1 MATRSTNESTL
12 PGNSSPRHH
21 SDTGIVITEEQQSAQ
36 RVMAVPDMIEMFL
49 RVCSNTAIIFFLDT
63 NGVIVNL
70 SELSARRLNK
80 QKDSLVGKCM
90 WEVLPPEVAAV
101 RKQIMA
107 RVLETGHVIRFED
120 EREGQWLDS
129 IVFPV
134 SDASGNV
141 IMVVIIGFDISK
153 QKYDEN
159 YLKEE
164 KIALE
169 WIVRER
175 TDHLEK
181 VNQELEK
188 KTQSLEDMNVALRV
202 LLEQRD
208 RDRAELEQQVLKNV
222 EQLIRPSLERLMQN
236 NGTLNE
242 QRECIQVAIAN
253 LDHIVSPFLKR
264 LSTGM
269 LQLTPQE
276 LQVANLIKGGMA
288 TKAIARYMHISV
300 KTVEVYRRQIRKK
313 LGLTDQ
319 AANLKTHL
327 ISLQ

>member
-1 MATRSTNESTL
+1 
-12 PGNSSPRHH
+12 
-21 SDTGIVITEEQQSAQ
+21 
-36 RVMAVPDMIEMFL
+36 
-49 RVCSNTAIIFFLDT
+49 
-63 NGVIVNL
+63 
-70 SELSARRLNK
+70 
-80 QKDSLVGKCM
+80 
-90 WEVLPPEVAAV
+90 
-101 RKQIMA
+101 
-107 RVLETGHVIRFED
+107 
-120 EREGQWLDS
+120 
-129 IVFPV
+129 
-134 SDASGNV
+134 
-141 IMVVIIGFDISK
+141 
-153 QKYDEN
+153 
-159 YLKEE
+159 
-164 KIALE
+164 
-169 WIVRER
+169 
-175 TDHLEK
+175 
-181 VNQELEK
+181 
-188 KTQSLEDMNVALRV
+188 VALRV

-222 EQLIRPSLERLMQN
+222 EQLVRPSLERLMQN